1 MDHSTMDHSSHGSGS
16 MSDMGGMNMDMSS
29 MTMGTFHW
37 SSTGDALWFD
47 AWMPKSEPAYI
58 GACIGLF
65 VFAVVSRGLL
75 ALEVYFVSWRARRF
89 ESIHQA
95 NHISMSQT
103 QLKDQTSTS
112 SQSLTNKDYPTELGL
127 PLVPPFSWITDP
139 IRSFLTTFSSFVSYL
154 LMLVVMTGNGGFF
167 IVVIVGIFVGEI
179 AFGRFRSIGGMKGG
193 EHDH

>member
-1 MDHSTMDHSSHGSGS
+1 MDHANDGS
-16 MSDMGGMNMDMSS
+16 MGDMGGSMD

-47 AWMPKSEPAYI
+47 SWMPKSEPAYI

-65 VFAVVSRGLL
+65 VFAIVSRGLL
-75 ALEVYFVSWRARRF
+75 AFEIYFVAWRARRF
-89 ESIHQA
+89 ESLHGGA
-95 NHISMSQT
+95 ISISQP
-103 QLKDQTSTS
+103 QLKDRTSS
-112 SQSLTNKDYPTELGL
+112 SQSFAAEYPAEMDL

-139 IRSFLTTFSSFVSYL
+139 VRSFLTTLSSFISYL

-167 IVVIVGIFVGEI
+167 IVIIVGIFVGEV
-179 AFGRFRSIGGMKGG
+179 AFGRFRSIGGIKGGG